1 MTAGVH
7 RPGKKQKEKEKE
19 GGLVLGRLG
28 RIGLV
33 GPKPFFIYL
42 FSNLTENFLLFVYKT
57 SFRAPN

>member
-33 GPKPFFIYL
+33 GPKPFFIL
-42 FSNLTENFLLFVYKT
+42 FIFEFN
-57 SFRAPN
+57 